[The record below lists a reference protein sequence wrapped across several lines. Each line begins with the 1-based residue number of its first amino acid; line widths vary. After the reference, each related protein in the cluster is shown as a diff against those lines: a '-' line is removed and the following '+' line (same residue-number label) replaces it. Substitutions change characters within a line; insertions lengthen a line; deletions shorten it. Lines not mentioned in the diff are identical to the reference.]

1 MINDITILVV
11 EDDTGLNKLIQK
23 TLQHAGFTTEG
34 VFNGNDAIDMAMK
47 CKELIMLL
55 DFKLPDTT
63 GKEVI
68 EHLRENDR
76 NVPFIIV
83 TGHGDEKIA
92 VEMMKMGARDYI
104 VKSAGLRDIL
114 PHILK
119 RVISDLSHEKKLTQV
134 ESNLL
139 LEQNKLINIL
149 DTMADGVYIEN
160 DRHEIEYANPTLQ
173 QDFGDFN
180 GKKCSEYFQE
190 NQELCCPWCNIDD
203 KGEQH
208 ITRMEW
214 QSSRN
219 NKTYDLIISPL
230 INPDGSFT
238 AMGIFRDITEYK
250 KARQEIDNRVKE
262 LEEFYEMAVGRELKM
277 KELKEEVDILRQ
289 EIREL
294 QNRVQK

>member
-1 MINDITILVV
+1 MTSDVTILVV

-47 CKELIMLL
+47 SKELIMLL
-55 DFKLPDTT
+55 DYKLPDTT

-160 DRHEIEYANPTLQ
+160 DRNEIEYANPTLQ

-180 GKKCSEYFQE
+180 GKKMQ
-190 NQELCCPWCNIDD
+190 
-203 KGEQH
+203 
-208 ITRMEW
+208 
-214 QSSRN
+214 
-219 NKTYDLIISPL
+219 
-230 INPDGSFT
+230 
-238 AMGIFRDITEYK
+238 
-250 KARQEIDNRVKE
+250 
-262 LEEFYEMAVGRELKM
+262 
-277 KELKEEVDILRQ
+277 
-289 EIREL
+289 
-294 QNRVQK
+294 